1 MHHETSAAQAVIR
14 EIIEEAK
21 KKGLKKISKA
31 SVTIGEARALDKE
44 YFTRA
49 FEFVSKGT
57 PAEGIELDINISPL
71 KARCAKCLKEF
82 KLPSLAC
89 PSCKSGEIKIISG
102 QELLVREVE

>member
-14 EIIEEAK
+14 EILEEAK

-49 FEFVSKGT
+49 FEVSSKGT
-57 PAEGIELDINISPL
+57 PLEGIELGINISPL

-82 KLPSLAC
+82 RSPSLTC
-89 PSCKSGEIKIISG
+89 PSCKSGEIEIVSG
-102 QELLVREVE
+102 QELLVSQVE